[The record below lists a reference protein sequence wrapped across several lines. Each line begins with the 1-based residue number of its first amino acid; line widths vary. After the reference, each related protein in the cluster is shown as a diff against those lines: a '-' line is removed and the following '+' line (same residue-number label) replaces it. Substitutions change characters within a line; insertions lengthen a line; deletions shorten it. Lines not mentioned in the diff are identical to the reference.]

1 MMQTVWG
8 WQPALYL
15 FLGGM
20 GGGCFLTAAI
30 LYLKD
35 AAHNRRTVCASMWAA
50 TISLAVG
57 LLLLLAELITP
68 VRGLMM
74 WQSFSHFTSWMTFG
88 AWGAFAAIVVFGL
101 SAIFATEKVKV
112 PANARR
118 MLAIIGIVLGAF
130 VAVYTGMLLMAPASV
145 PFWNTPLL
153 PLLFTV
159 SAFDTGVALVEVMAM
174 VAARKDPLAAD
185 AKRFLERCVVVLV
198 LVEMVVLAAF
208 LVAALAGSGLD
219 AEGATAAASA
229 SMLVEGPLAGWF
241 WVLLVAA
248 GLALPLAVAIAG
260 LAKSGRDEASE
271 STPLTATNSAAAT
284 NPVAAPD
291 PLGYSSRR
299 QGEHRRCTLGSAS
312 KPGRRGHRSCC
323 RRSVTGNEAHRAFP
337 LAAPRGRLRGFGRWL
352 RPALPGAGRRR
363 ARKLGGRHHHRVDR
377 LVLRFPTRQKHRQQH
392 PRDRSRATSGRGP
405 GAIFVWFDP
414 PAAKLPPK
422 PASPRPPWTRL
433 AVGYMA
439 IITMAFFG
447 PILVKIGS
455 WVRRPNA

>member
-1 MMQTVWG
+1 MMQTIWG

-101 SAIFATEKVKV
+101 SAIFSTEKVKV
-112 PANARR
+112 PASVRR
-118 MLAIIGIVLGAF
+118 ALAIIGIVLGAF

-159 SAFDTGVALVEVMAM
+159 SAFDTGVALVEVMAAA
-174 VAARKDPLAAD
+174 AARKDPLAAD

-208 LVAALAGSGLD
+208 LGTALAGGSGAA
-219 AEGATAAASA
+219 AETASA
-229 SMLVEGPLAGWF
+229 SAAMLVEGPLAGWF

-284 NPVAAPD
+284 NPVAAPAPSD
-291 PLGYSSRR
+291 TAADDKASTAVAPSAQLPSQDAAGTEAVAAAPSPATKPTGLSRWLPLVGACGALAGGCALRF
-299 QGEHRRCTLGSAS
+299 L
-312 KPGRRGHRSCC
+312 
-323 RRSVTGNEAHRAFP
+323 V
-337 LAAPRGRLRGFGRWL
+337 LAAGVHANLVADTII
-352 RPALPGAGRRR
+352 AL
-363 ARKLGGRHHHRVDR
+363 
-377 LVLRFPTRQKHRQQH
+377 
-392 PRDRSRATSGRGP
+392 
-405 GAIFVWFDP
+405 
-414 PAAKLPPK
+414 
-422 PASPRPPWTRL
+422 
-433 AVGYMA
+433 
-439 IITMAFFG
+439 
-447 PILVKIGS
+447 IG
-455 WVRRPNA
+455 

>member
-1 MMQTVWG
+1 MMQTIWG

-112 PANARR
+112 PASARR
-118 MLAIIGIVLGAF
+118 TLAIIGIVLGAF

-159 SAFDTGVALVEVMAM
+159 SAFDTGVALVEVMAAA
-174 VAARKDPLAAD
+174 AARKDPLAAD

-208 LVAALAGSGLD
+208 MVAALAGSGSD

-271 STPLTATNSAAAT
+271 RTPLTATNSAAAT
-284 NPVAAPD
+284 NPVAAPAPSD
-291 PLGYSSRR
+291 TAADDKASTAVAPSAQLPSQDAAGTEAVAAAPSPATKPTGLSRWLPLVGACGALAGGCALRF
-299 QGEHRRCTLGSAS
+299 L
-312 KPGRRGHRSCC
+312 
-323 RRSVTGNEAHRAFP
+323 V
-337 LAAPRGRLRGFGRWL
+337 LAAGVHANLVADTIT
-352 RPALPGAGRRR
+352 AL
-363 ARKLGGRHHHRVDR
+363 
-377 LVLRFPTRQKHRQQH
+377 
-392 PRDRSRATSGRGP
+392 
-405 GAIFVWFDP
+405 
-414 PAAKLPPK
+414 
-422 PASPRPPWTRL
+422 
-433 AVGYMA
+433 
-439 IITMAFFG
+439 
-447 PILVKIGS
+447 IG
-455 WVRRPNA
+455 

>member
-1 MMQTVWG
+1 MMQTIWG

-112 PANARR
+112 PASVRR
-118 MLAIIGIVLGAF
+118 TLAIIGIVLGAF

-208 LVAALAGSGLD
+208 MVAALAGSGSD

-284 NPVAAPD
+284 NPVAAPAPSD
-291 PLGYSSRR
+291 TAADDKASTAVAPSARLPSQDAAGTEAVAAAPSPAVKSTGLSRWLPLVGACGALAGGCALRF
-299 QGEHRRCTLGSAS
+299 L
-312 KPGRRGHRSCC
+312 
-323 RRSVTGNEAHRAFP
+323 V
-337 LAAPRGRLRGFGRWL
+337 LAAGVHANLVADTIT
-352 RPALPGAGRRR
+352 AL
-363 ARKLGGRHHHRVDR
+363 
-377 LVLRFPTRQKHRQQH
+377 
-392 PRDRSRATSGRGP
+392 
-405 GAIFVWFDP
+405 
-414 PAAKLPPK
+414 
-422 PASPRPPWTRL
+422 
-433 AVGYMA
+433 
-439 IITMAFFG
+439 
-447 PILVKIGS
+447 IG
-455 WVRRPNA
+455 

>member
-1 MMQTVWG
+1 MMQTIWG

-112 PANARR
+112 PASVRR
-118 MLAIIGIVLGAF
+118 TLAIIGIVLGAF

-208 LVAALAGSGLD
+208 MVAALAGSGSD

-271 STPLTATNSAAAT
+271 STPLTAANSAAAT
-284 NPVAAPD
+284 NPVAAPAPSD
-291 PLGYSSRR
+291 TAADDKASTAVAPSAQLPSQNAAGTEAAAAAPSPATKPTGLSRWLPLVGACGALAGGCALRF
-299 QGEHRRCTLGSAS
+299 L
-312 KPGRRGHRSCC
+312 
-323 RRSVTGNEAHRAFP
+323 V
-337 LAAPRGRLRGFGRWL
+337 LAAGVHANLVADTII
-352 RPALPGAGRRR
+352 AL
-363 ARKLGGRHHHRVDR
+363 
-377 LVLRFPTRQKHRQQH
+377 
-392 PRDRSRATSGRGP
+392 
-405 GAIFVWFDP
+405 
-414 PAAKLPPK
+414 
-422 PASPRPPWTRL
+422 
-433 AVGYMA
+433 
-439 IITMAFFG
+439 
-447 PILVKIGS
+447 IG
-455 WVRRPNA
+455 

>member
-112 PANARR
+112 PASVRR
-118 MLAIIGIVLGAF
+118 TLAIIGIILGAF

-198 LVEMVVLAAF
+198 AVEMVVLAAF
-208 LVAALAGSGLD
+208 MVAALAGSGSD

-284 NPVAAPD
+284 NPVAAPAPSD
-291 PLGYSSRR
+291 TAADDKASTAVAPSAQLPSQDAAVAPSTQFPSQDAAGTEAVAAAPSPATKPTGLSRWLPLVGACGALAGGCALRF
-299 QGEHRRCTLGSAS
+299 L
-312 KPGRRGHRSCC
+312 
-323 RRSVTGNEAHRAFP
+323 V
-337 LAAPRGRLRGFGRWL
+337 LAAGVHANLVADTII
-352 RPALPGAGRRR
+352 AL
-363 ARKLGGRHHHRVDR
+363 
-377 LVLRFPTRQKHRQQH
+377 
-392 PRDRSRATSGRGP
+392 
-405 GAIFVWFDP
+405 
-414 PAAKLPPK
+414 
-422 PASPRPPWTRL
+422 
-433 AVGYMA
+433 
-439 IITMAFFG
+439 
-447 PILVKIGS
+447 IG
-455 WVRRPNA
+455 

>member
-35 AAHNRRTVCASMWAA
+35 AAHNKRTVCASMWAA

-112 PANARR
+112 PAGVRR
-118 MLAIIGIVLGAF
+118 TLAIVGIALGAF

-159 SAFDTGVALVEVMAM
+159 SAFDTGVALVEVMAAA
-174 VAARKDPLAAD
+174 AARKDPLATD

-208 LVAALAGSGLD
+208 MVAALGGSG

-229 SMLVEGPLAGWF
+229 AMLVEGSLAGWF
-241 WVLLVAA
+241 WVLLVAV
-248 GLALPLAVAIAG
+248 GLALPLIVAIAG
-260 LAKSGRDEASE
+260 LVLGRHGKSNGEAHPASDS
-271 STPLTATNSAAAT
+271 STS
-284 NPVAAPD
+284 VAAPQSTAVEGNAIVD
-291 PLGYSSRR
+291 GAPTQAHGKDGIEAAVPAAPSPATKPTGLSRWLPLVGACGALAGGCALRF
-299 QGEHRRCTLGSAS
+299 L
-312 KPGRRGHRSCC
+312 
-323 RRSVTGNEAHRAFP
+323 V
-337 LAAPRGRLRGFGRWL
+337 LAAGVHADLVADTII
-352 RPALPGAGRRR
+352 AL
-363 ARKLGGRHHHRVDR
+363 
-377 LVLRFPTRQKHRQQH
+377 
-392 PRDRSRATSGRGP
+392 
-405 GAIFVWFDP
+405 
-414 PAAKLPPK
+414 
-422 PASPRPPWTRL
+422 
-433 AVGYMA
+433 
-439 IITMAFFG
+439 
-447 PILVKIGS
+447 IG
-455 WVRRPNA
+455 

>member
-35 AAHNRRTVCASMWAA
+35 AAHNKRTVCASMWAA
-50 TISLAVG
+50 TISLAIG

-68 VRGLMM
+68 ARGLMM

-112 PANARR
+112 PASVRR
-118 MLAIIGIVLGAF
+118 ALAIIGIVLGAF

-159 SAFDTGVALVEVMAM
+159 SAFDTGVALVEVMAV

-198 LVEMVVLAAF
+198 VVEMVALAAF
-208 LVAALAGSGLD
+208 LGTALAGGSD
-219 AEGATAAASA
+219 AAAATASA
-229 SMLVEGPLAGWF
+229 SAAMLVEGPLAGWF
-241 WVLLVAA
+241 WALLVAV
-248 GLALPLAVAIAG
+248 GLALPLVVAIAG
-260 LAKSGRDEASE
+260 LAKGGQHGASGATS
-271 STPLTATNSAAAT
+271 LTVADTAAAPAPSDAT
-284 NPVAAPD
+284 AGSKADAAIAPSSQLPDQGSAGVDDAAPVDAVADAD
-291 PLGYSSRR
+291 PAQARVQAWAHDDGGTTDATVAGSDSATKATRVSRW
-299 QGEHRRCTLGSAS
+299 
-312 KPGRRGHRSCC
+312 
-323 RRSVTGNEAHRAFP
+323 FP
-337 LAAPRGRLRGFGRWL
+337 LVGACGALAGGCALRF
-352 RPALPGAGRRR
+352 
-363 ARKLGGRHHHRVDR
+363 
-377 LVLRFPTRQKHRQQH
+377 LVL
-392 PRDRSRATSGRGP
+392 
-405 GAIFVWFDP
+405 
-414 PAAKLPPK
+414 AAGVHANLV
-422 PASPRPPWTRL
+422 ASTI
-433 AVGYMA
+433 MA
-439 IITMAFFG
+439 
-447 PILVKIGS
+447 LIG
-455 WVRRPNA
+455 

>member
-112 PANARR
+112 PASARR
-118 MLAIIGIVLGAF
+118 TLAIIGIVLGAF

-159 SAFDTGVALVEVMAM
+159 SAFDTGVALVEVMAAA
-174 VAARKDPLAAD
+174 AARKDPLAAD

-208 LVAALAGSGLD
+208 MVAALAGSGSD

-229 SMLVEGPLAGWF
+229 AMLVEGPLAGWF
-241 WVLLVAA
+241 WALLVAA
-248 GLALPLAVAIAG
+248 GLVLPLAVAIAG
-260 LAKSGRDEASE
+260 LAKNSRVEAVGATS
-271 STPLTATNSAAAT
+271 PTATTATATPAPSGAAADGKAAAA
-284 NPVAAPD
+284 VASSIQLPSQDDTGAEAVATTAPPSAVKSTGLSRWL
-291 PLGYSSRR
+291 PLVGACGALAGGCALRF
-299 QGEHRRCTLGSAS
+299 L
-312 KPGRRGHRSCC
+312 
-323 RRSVTGNEAHRAFP
+323 V
-337 LAAPRGRLRGFGRWL
+337 LAAGVHANLVADTII
-352 RPALPGAGRRR
+352 AL
-363 ARKLGGRHHHRVDR
+363 
-377 LVLRFPTRQKHRQQH
+377 
-392 PRDRSRATSGRGP
+392 
-405 GAIFVWFDP
+405 
-414 PAAKLPPK
+414 
-422 PASPRPPWTRL
+422 
-433 AVGYMA
+433 
-439 IITMAFFG
+439 
-447 PILVKIGS
+447 IG
-455 WVRRPNA
+455 